1 MSITKERRDAIRV
14 IAAGQIGADSMP
26 IRPYTVLTLLDALDA
41 ADSEALSGMEEIAR
55 LRAELDAAEAMAE
68 AAADIVECMDD
79 AGLSGANLD
88 LVPLRNALH
97 RFKREA
103 PATDAAEAKMGEP
116 VAWRYRYNKNWN
128 IANIGLEW
136 SPWKLMAHEPS
147 ALDAEFEI
155 EPLYLYAAPPDAE
168 PVKVEPL
175 EFDWAGEQCT
185 VRYAASRGFWVGYR
199 IGLRADGRKALH
211 IERIGNEDR
220 IGDYAEWEEAEAAAQ
235 ADYEARIRSALISPA
250 P

>member
-1 MSITKERRDAIRV
+1 MSTIELKPCPFCGGEATLVAPGFSNSGVLCGENYC
-14 IAAGQIGADSMP
+14 GQAVSVNVWNTRATD
-26 IRPYTVLTLLDALDA
+26 R
-41 ADSEALSGMEEIAR
+41 EALASMEEIAR

-155 EPLYLYAAPPDAE
+155 EPLYLYAAPPAAE
-168 PVKVEPL
+168 PVKVKPL
-175 EFDWAGEQCT
+175 EWSFYNEEGVA
-185 VRYAASRGFWVGYR
+185 FW
-199 IGLRADGRKALH
+199 RAKKPFGSSYH
-211 IERIGNEDR
+211 IEEMED
-220 IGDYAEWEEAEAAAQ
+220 GGFGWLATHYHSLEDA
-235 ADYEARIRSALISPA
+235 
-250 P
+250 